1 MVTNSS
7 PNPSPNPNPK
17 PNQLLT
23 HVEDQWVQSEG
34 WSRQRKKDEARL
46 HYAIAGQVRRTP
58 GAGAA

>member
-1 MVTNSS
+1 MVTN
-7 PNPSPNPNPK
+7 PNPNPNPNPK

-46 HYAIAGQVRRTP
+46 HYAIAGQARRT
-58 GAGAA
+58 AGE